1 MQFSLH
7 EAGGHQFWVEPK
19 RFIELNKLFLKPG
32 STILIRRILFA
43 RKGEQIFVGK
53 PYLSDIKIEAV
64 VSKHF
69 KGPKVIVYKMKPKK
83 KYRRKTGHRQHLTRL
98 YINSIN

>member
-1 MQFSLH
+1 MEYAVI

-43 RKGEQIFVGK
+43 RKGE
-53 PYLSDIKIEAV
+53 
-64 VSKHF
+64 
-69 KGPKVIVYKMKPKK
+69 
-83 KYRRKTGHRQHLTRL
+83 
-98 YINSIN
+98 